1 MTDEPSTRSLEV
13 LVDVAEG
20 LGMEPEEIEGPLEQ
34 AGVFELTEEPTERVE
49 ITTTPVT
56 EPSPPSDLPAY
67 LTDPVDRQSPD
78 ELRAL
83 AEYALKRAAWAD
95 RDLDT
100 DELDVDD
107 AEELVDV
114 KSDGK
119 EGYVVEKKIPCGKDC
134 SGCPHGPYRY
144 RQWRDGDTVRSE
156 YLGKADA

>member
-1 MTDEPSTRSLEV
+1 MTDGVSYRCQDCGAVVDDSPASLSRCMCGGDLEP
-13 LVDVAEG
+13 VDDVD
-20 LGMEPEEIEGPLEQ
+20 P
-34 AGVFELTEEPTERVE
+34 VE
-49 ITTTPVT
+49 SVKITTTPVT

-107 AEELVDV
+107 GEELVDV

-119 EGYVVEKKIPCGKDC
+119 EGYVVEKKIPCGKNC